1 MNNTSRECK
10 FVVRRIRNKPIFFKD
25 GRPSSALFKDS
36 KGVSVD
42 KDEGRTKE
50 EIIKEEENLHKFYN
64 STNDSIENEMQ
75 LKAIISVTKETCDNH
90 AVQIIDSP
98 LEENKHHA
106 LLQKSETIVE
116 LTKGQA
122 KALAK
127 SAEVLK
133 EYNVN

>member
-1 MNNTSRECK
+1 MNDTSRECK
-10 FVVRRIRNKPIFFKD
+10 FMVRRIRNKPIFFKD

-42 KDEGRTKE
+42 KDAGRTKE
-50 EIIKEEENLHKFYN
+50 EIIKEEEKLHKFYN
-64 STNDSIENEMQ
+64 SKNGIIEDEKQ
-75 LKAIISVTKETCDNH
+75 LKAIISVEKEVCDNLE
-90 AVQIIDSP
+90 VQIIDSP
-98 LEENKHHA
+98 LVENKYHA